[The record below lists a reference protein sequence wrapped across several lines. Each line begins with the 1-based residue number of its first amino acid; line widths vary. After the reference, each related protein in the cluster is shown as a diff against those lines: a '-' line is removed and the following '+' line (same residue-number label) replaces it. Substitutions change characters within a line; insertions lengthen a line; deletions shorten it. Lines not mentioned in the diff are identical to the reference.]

1 MLSSLTFRRVL
12 GYVTLN
18 PFGLENVV
26 LSLEVLEL
34 AVVLL

>member
-1 MLSSLTFRRVL
+1 MLLSLTFHRVL
-12 GYVTLN
+12 GYVMLN

-34 AVVLL
+34 GVVLL